1 METMLC
7 RPPKKRSCNVMNRTC
22 TVVVIYGTLS
32 WDGFLGVLDQ
42 AVGRDIIPDFVKI
55 GLGGC
60 DDISRCG

>member
-1 METMLC
+1 
-7 RPPKKRSCNVMNRTC
+7 MNRTC